1 VEAATRGMFIT
12 VEGGEG
18 SGKSSLIRHLHEW
31 FAARSIPVCQTRE
44 PGGTPVA
51 EDLRGLLLSAQS
63 GEGMLAMTELLV
75 VLAARVEHV
84 EKVIRPALDA
94 GKTVVCD
101 RFVDSTVAYQAYGRQ
116 CSPERVW
123 NIAVDIVSLLPDLTF
138 YLDVAPSVA
147 FDRVQKRQQE
157 TRDRLE
163 AEDLSFHDR
172 VREGFLAM
180 AKKCPDRIVILDASL
195 SEEDLAE
202 WACQVLKQRWPLR
215 RP

>member
-1 VEAATRGMFIT
+1 MEAATRGMFIT